1 MPRCP
6 RARRCRSSTL
16 RRCAGCPWRSNSG
29 EVIAFVGENGSGKTT
44 LPKILTG
51 PVRTR

>member
-1 MPRCP
+1 M
-6 RARRCRSSTL
+6 
-16 RRCAGCPWRSNSG
+16 
-29 EVIAFVGENGSGKTT
+29 IAFVGENGSGKTT